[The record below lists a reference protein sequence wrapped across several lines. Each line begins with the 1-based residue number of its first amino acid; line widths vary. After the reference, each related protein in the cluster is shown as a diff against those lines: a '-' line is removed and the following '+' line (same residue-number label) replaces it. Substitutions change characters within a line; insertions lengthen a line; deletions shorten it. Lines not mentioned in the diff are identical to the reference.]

1 MCIAAV
7 EMMLICVWGAGSNP
21 RSYHDP
27 IAQPNSYAQ
36 FGQRYRQVAYSD
48 AENKDGGHRKVCGL
62 PIAIL
67 AASVRFLV
75 GRELGQLICNEL
87 FPLATGHL
95 FCPPL

>member
-7 EMMLICVWGAGSNP
+7 EMMLICVGGREQSSFLP
-21 RSYHDP
+21 RP

-48 AENKDGGHRKVCGL
+48 SENKDGGHREVCGL
-62 PIAIL
+62 LIAIL

-75 GRELGQLICNEL
+75 GRELGQIICNEL
-87 FPLATGHL
+87 FPLVTGHL